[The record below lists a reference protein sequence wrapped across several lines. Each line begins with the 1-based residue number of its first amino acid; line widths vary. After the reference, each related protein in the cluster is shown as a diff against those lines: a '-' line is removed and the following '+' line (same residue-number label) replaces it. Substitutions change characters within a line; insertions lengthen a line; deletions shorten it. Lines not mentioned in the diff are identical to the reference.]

1 MIRFLVFITAAIIL
15 TGCSHTYYVVRHA
28 EKAAAGSGTMMA
40 NDPPLTEAGMQRAD
54 ALRDSLEHKGIRYIY
69 STNTQRTRFTAEPLR
84 ARLGLQTTLYNPA
97 QPDSAF
103 IATLQSLRK
112 SALIV
117 GHSNTVDD
125 IVNKLCGAQKVAGDL
140 ADNEYDNLFVVRYR
154 HFFGTKIHF
163 ERRKYGR

>member
-1 MIRFLVFITAAIIL
+1 MIRLLVIITFTCIL

-28 EKAAAGSGTMMA
+28 EKAAAGTGAMMTT
-40 NDPPLTEAGMQRAD
+40 DPPLTEAGQQRAD
-54 ALRDSLEHKGIRYIY
+54 ALRDTLLHAGIKYIY
-69 STNTQRTRFTAEPLR
+69 STNTTRTRFTAEPLR
-84 ARLGLQTTLYNPA
+84 ARLGLTTILYNPA

-103 IATLQSLRK
+103 IATLKSLHR

-125 IVNKLCGAQKVAGDL
+125 IVNKLCGLIKVPSDL
-140 ADNEYDNLFVVRYR
+140 SDNEYDNLFVIKYKQ
-154 HFFGTKIHF
+154 FFGTSIHF